1 MLIPKGGEHMAYLD
15 FQREIER
22 LTEIADQGGDDCGA
36 RSQRLED
43 LQDFAEA
50 VEELTAEQQK
60 SGPAL

>member
-1 MLIPKGGEHMAYLD
+1 MANLD
-15 FQREIER
+15 FASEIDR
-22 LTEIADQGGDDCGA
+22 LTQIADQGGDDWGA

>member
-1 MLIPKGGEHMAYLD
+1 MAYLD